1 MYEMRPHTELLLPLL
16 NDTAHNISSELK
28 DSVPLIESER
38 TGSLS
43 VQVLKSLPP
52 AEENWLEFIMHL
64 KDLIEEWS
72 WAMYQDYVDTV
83 IREYKSSWI
92 LDIIISVTFLSFN
105 TFLLFFRALSALCH
119 RHNLLILH
127 FLLTFLMYNSDHIL
141 KTCFRTGV

>member
-1 MYEMRPHTELLLPLL
+1 MRPHTELLLPLL
-16 NDTAHNISSELK
+16 NDTAHNVSSELK

-43 VQVLKSLPP
+43 VQVLKSLLP

-72 WAMYQDYVDTV
+72 WAMYQDYVDIV

-105 TFLLFFRALSALCH
+105 TFLLFF
-119 RHNLLILH
+119 
-127 FLLTFLMYNSDHIL
+127 
-141 KTCFRTGV
+141 